1 MAAAAAVR
9 EDGPM
14 TWIPALGPHLAGLL
28 LFLGV
33 VGFSVLTA
41 VVALLADD

>member
-1 MAAAAAVR
+1 
-9 EDGPM
+9 M
-14 TWIPALGPHLAGLL
+14 TWIPALGPNLAGLL